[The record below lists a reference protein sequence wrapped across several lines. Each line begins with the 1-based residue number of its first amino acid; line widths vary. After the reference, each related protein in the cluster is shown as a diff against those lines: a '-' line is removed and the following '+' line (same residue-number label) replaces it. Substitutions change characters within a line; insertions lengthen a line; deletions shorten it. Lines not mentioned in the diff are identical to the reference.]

1 MFNLE
6 MIGCLKRGRQTD
18 RKYRD
23 TDRQKDR
30 KYRERKNV

>member
-1 MFNLE
+1 MKGYL
-6 MIGCLKRGRQTD
+6 IRGRQTD

>member
-1 MFNLE
+1 

-23 TDRQKDR
+23 TDRQKDK
-30 KYRERKNV
+30 KYKEEKSLIKR